1 MASWRAFITATPCQH
16 PTVTFDST
24 LLGLVKRWTAT
35 NPLLMTRAR
44 DRMTAARLRR
54 NDAADILMTEATKNT
69 YLPCG
74 CNAPL
79 LCYLPGNGAL
89 LAATSMLANL
99 KAFPESW
106 GVVAE
111 GFPGTL

>member
-1 MASWRAFITATPCQH
+1 
-16 PTVTFDST
+16 
-24 LLGLVKRWTAT
+24 
-35 NPLLMTRAR
+35 
-44 DRMTAARLRR
+44 MTAARLGRK
-54 NDAADILMTEATKNT
+54 DAAEILMTEATKNE

-89 LAATSMLANL
+89 LAAVSMLANFDV
-99 KAFPESW
+99 FPESW

-111 GFPGTL
+111 DFPPTL